1 MKSVQ
6 IAKAKY
12 LISSIAELDVDT
24 VMSEDHVDIIIEINE
39 ETINFLKE
47 LINDDVD

>member
-6 IAKAKY
+6 IAKASY
-12 LISSIAELDVDT
+12 LIISIAELDVDT
-24 VMSEDHVDIIIEINE
+24 VMSEDDVEVINEINE
-39 ETINFLKE
+39 ETINFLQE